1 MNTTLTPEIR
11 RAERNAIYSS
21 CCGVTG
27 EAVLTD
33 SAVILLYAVTL
44 GAGDSLSLFTTA
56 VLPLLNGLLI
66 LPMAGFA
73 PRFGSRKLV
82 INANL
87 FALAGYWL
95 VAAAAFAGRWS
106 VPVMLGGILL
116 FSICQTGFVAGWFPM
131 LDSFLA
137 PQRRTLFLGRMRF
150 FHQISAVAFL
160 GILSAL
166 IGRAPDVHVLQI
178 VLFAAGCIFA
188 GRIFFICRIPPFPE
202 CERVTLSYWQRLRT
216 AARNRPLTLFS
227 GYSFLL
233 NCAMFGI
240 VPLMLL
246 CFKSRWNFA
255 DDELLLVSAAAFAG
269 MPAGY
274 LTAHQLCK
282 KLGEYGIFI
291 GIHLLLLVDLL
302 ILFKLMPGGI
312 ASRLTAT
319 GCLMICNFCIAA
331 NSVVAGARMMSLVTP
346 GNKTLAMAFWGA
358 FYYGGGGAARLGGA
372 FLLGTGIFAQNR
384 LPMNFDRFDGVLL
397 VSIFLTL
404 LGGIFLLFPALWS
417 VTPAKPS
424 ERTSHTDRPE
434 STAFHPGNEV

>member
-1 MNTTLTPEIR
+1 MNTPPPPEIR
-11 RAERNAIYSS
+11 CAERNAIYSS

-44 GAGDSLSLFTTA
+44 GAGDSLSLLTAA
-56 VLPLLNGLLI
+56 VLPVINGLLI

-82 INANL
+82 ICANI
-87 FALAGYWL
+87 FALAGYMV

-106 VPVMLGGILL
+106 VPAMLGGILL
-116 FSICQTGFVAGWFPM
+116 FSVCQTGFVAGWFPM
-131 LDSFLA
+131 LDSFLS
-137 PQRRTLFLGRMRF
+137 PERRTLFLGRMRF

-160 GILSAL
+160 AVLSAL
-166 IGRAPDVHVLQI
+166 IGRNPGVYLLQA

-188 GRIFFICRIPPFPE
+188 GRVFFIWRIPPFPE
-202 CERVTLSYWQRLRT
+202 CERVTLSYWQGLRT
-216 AARNRPLTLFS
+216 AVRNRPLALFS

-246 CFKSRWNFA
+246 CFKSRWQLA
-255 DDELLLVSAAAFAG
+255 DDKILLISAAAFAG

-274 LTAHQLCK
+274 LAAHQLRK
-282 KLGEYGIFI
+282 KLGEYGVFI
-291 GIHLLLLVDLL
+291 GIHLLLLCDLVL
-302 ILFKLMPGGI
+302 LFNLSPGGT
-312 ASRLTAT
+312 ASSLTAT

-358 FYYGGGGAARLGGA
+358 FYYGGAGVARLGAA
-372 FLLGTGIFAQNR
+372 FLLGAGVFGSGR
-384 LPMNFDRFDGVLL
+384 LPANFDRFGGILL
-397 VSIFLTL
+397 FCILLTL
-404 LGGIFLLFPALWS
+404 AGGLFLLFPGLW
-417 VTPAKPS
+417 
-424 ERTSHTDRPE
+424 R
-434 STAFHPGNEV
+434 STRKQ